1 MAYID
6 KEHGYFT
13 PAQSDLNWAQT
24 FRMTGRAPGIANR
37 IFDTLQHMTDYI
49 NDTSQTAS
57 ATPGLL
63 LVVISDGNNNGVY
76 KVLTVKETAE
86 GDNGTYEKVGDI
98 INNTIKKNYF

>member
-37 IFDTLQHMTDYI
+37 IFDTLQHMQDYI
-49 NDTSQTAS
+49 NDFSQI
-57 ATPGLL
+57 
-63 LVVISDGNNNGVY
+63 VNF
-76 KVLTVKETAE
+76 
-86 GDNGTYEKVGDI
+86 
-98 INNTIKKNYF
+98 IKKNAISNDIILTQGAGTVTNIGLTCVK